1 MNQTM
6 LCLPRTTERPGWEC
20 EDEPRTISAV
30 VRGLHFLKSLA
41 LALSLTLFFVTA
53 VRAQAQ
59 KEWERILAAAE
70 KEGQLAIA
78 GPPGDTYR
86 TALIELFQKKFPKIK
101 VEYNG
106 ASGRDQVPRVMRE
119 RQSGIYHWDLYI
131 GGPTSPLG
139 ALKPTGA
146 FDPLHPEVIL
156 PEVLDDSKWYGGFA
170 GGFMDLEEKLYYAFD
185 GTVSDVVY
193 VNTDVVSPGELKS
206 FKELLNPKWAGKI
219 VWEDPRQEGSGLN
232 SGLLFSLSYGEEFLK
247 KLLRDQKI
255 VFTRDRRQLTEW
267 VVRGRYP
274 IGVSLPSDQLKIFHE
289 KGIGKNV
296 KPVEDPTLVN
306 SIIPGFGALGVLN
319 RRPHPA
325 AAKVY
330 INWLLSKEG
339 QTSWA
344 TQSGGRNS
352 RRLDVS
358 LGDPEFAIKPNQ
370 RYVQTQAEKMIPQ
383 RQAIIKLSKETI
395 PQ

>member
-1 MNQTM
+1 MNQTVFFAR
-6 LCLPRTTERPGWEC
+6 CLP
-20 EDEPRTISAV
+20 
-30 VRGLHFLKSLA
+30 LA
-41 LALSLTLFFVTA
+41 LAVAVLFAIGVG
-53 VRAQAQ
+53 AQAPWQ
-59 KEWERILAAAE
+59 KEWERVVAAAE
-70 KEGQLAIA
+70 KEGQLSIA

-86 TALIELFQKKFPKIK
+86 NALIDAFQKKYPKIK

-106 ASGRDQVPRVMRE
+106 ASGRDQVPRVLRE
-119 RQSGIYHWDLYI
+119 RQSGIFYWDLYI

-139 ALKPTGA
+139 ALKPEGA
-146 FDPLHPEVIL
+146 FDPLKPELIL

-170 GGFMDLEEKLYYAFD
+170 GGFMDVEEKLYYGFD

-193 VNTDVVSPGELKS
+193 VNTDLVSPTELKS
-206 FKELLNPKWAGKI
+206 FKDLANPKWSGKI

-232 SGLLFSLSYGEEFLK
+232 SALLFSLSYGEEFLK

-267 VVRGRYP
+267 VIRGRYP
-274 IGVSLPSDQLKIFHE
+274 IAVSLPSDQLKIFVE
-289 KGIGKNV
+289 KGVGKNV
-296 KPVEDPTLVN
+296 KVIDDPAMVN
-306 SIIPGFGALGVLN
+306 AIIPGFGAFGVLN
-319 RRPHPA
+319 RRPHPNA
-325 AAKVY
+325 TKVY
-330 INWLLSKEG
+330 VNWLLSKEG

-352 RRLDVS
+352 RRLDVP

-370 RYVQTQAEKMIPQ
+370 RYVQTQTEKMIAQ